1 MEVASLENSIG
12 HHFTDR
18 RLIERAL
25 THRSWAHEEM
35 PARSDEELRSRDNET
50 FEFLGDSVLGMAI
63 AEELFRRNPEMNEGH
78 LTLMKH
84 RLVSMETLAEVA
96 ESVDLGTHI
105 RIGKG
110 EERTGGRTKKALLSN
125 TLEAVIAAIFLD
137 AGYETAKEAI
147 YRMFDGHLREAT
159 PKGSLDYK
167 TLLQE
172 TLQGS
177 GLRAPSYTMTDSD
190 GPPHERVFFV
200 EVTWQGGS
208 ARGEGRS
215 IKSAEM
221 HAASEALKQLGELQA
236 SE

>member
-1 MEVASLENSIG
+1 MEAAPLENFIG
-12 HHFTDR
+12 HRFNDP

-35 PARSDEELRSRDNET
+35 PARSEDEIRSSDNET

-84 RLVSMETLAEVA
+84 RLVSMETLAAVA
-96 ESVDLGTHI
+96 ESIGLGDHM

-110 EERTGGRTKKALLSN
+110 EERTGGRTKRALLAN
-125 TLEAVIAAIFLD
+125 TLEAVIAAVFLD
-137 AGYETAKEAI
+137 AGYETAKAAI

-159 PKGSLDYK
+159 PKSSLDYK

-172 TLQGS
+172 TLQGAR
-177 GLRAPSYTMTDSD
+177 LHAPSYTLIDSD

-200 EVTWQGGS
+200 EVKWEGGS

-221 HAASEALKQLGELQA
+221 HAASEALKQLGELPA
-236 SE
+236 AE

>member
-1 MEVASLENSIG
+1 MEVASLENFIG

-84 RLVSMETLAEVA
+84 RLVSMETLAAVA
-96 ESVDLGTHI
+96 EAIDLGIHI

-110 EERTGGRTKKALLSN
+110 EERTGGRTKKALLAN

-147 YRMFDGHLREAT
+147 YRMFDEHLREAT

-177 GLRAPSYTMTDSD
+177 GFRAPAYAMIDSD

-200 EVTWQGGS
+200 EVRWEGGT

-221 HAASEALKQLGELQA
+221 HAASEALKQLAELQA
-236 SE
+236 AE